1 MHAIDRAETHDE
13 SRLFDDTK
21 GFFRVSSQVD
31 IESHLDALIAGRDPL
46 DHAQANRLTRRFV
59 DVLTEGRPVDE
70 DLPDTIDYAERNNLI
85 LLFSRDHQQRFEFL
99 YPRMPE
105 DLVERWRKALRG
117 GDPRDSF
124 GPLTSAERL
133 DVRRIEADLRAGR
146 RQRRFFVAS
155 SFVMLVA
162 LVAAAVWWRGRN
174 DDTVA
179 STGAITFGEVAAVGD
194 TGRDGPRPV
203 VEKALVARLDRP
215 VMVRA
220 GSGEI
225 ADRIVLDA
233 PATDLPQAAG
243 GIAATLFRYNG
254 AGQVV
259 LVGPPGWLAKSC
271 IQVSVMSA
279 SLRAFDT
286 AYAES
291 VPGACPRDRVFGRV
305 ATVGCTDAKQST
317 TMVDLVIP
325 QGDVSLSEG
334 GRASVAAVRIALI
347 GDNAAYERNNL
358 TTQISVA
365 EGTNV
370 KVPAFGGAVGV
381 TVNFDVSA
389 ATGAPLVGSCTLR

>member
-1 MHAIDRAETHDE
+1 MHAIDRTETRDE

-31 IESHLDALIAGRDPL
+31 IDSHLDALTAGKDPL
-46 DHAQANRLTRRFV
+46 DHEQANRLTRRFV

-70 DLPDTIDYAERNNLI
+70 DLPDTIDYAERNNLM
-85 LLFSRDHQQRFEFL
+85 LLFSPDHQRRFEFL
-99 YPRMPE
+99 YPRMPD
-105 DLVERWRKALRG
+105 DLVARWQKALRG

-124 GPLTSAERL
+124 GPLTRAERL
-133 DVRRIEADLRAGR
+133 DEKRIEADLRAGR
-146 RQRRFFVAS
+146 TQRRIRLVFG
-155 SFVMLVA
+155 LVA
-162 LVAAAVWWRGRN
+162 MVAIVVGAAWWSSRG

-179 STGAITFGEVAAVGD
+179 SSGAIAFGAVAQVGD
-194 TGRDGPRPV
+194 TGRDGPPPV

-220 GSGEI
+220 GTGEI

-233 PATDLPQAAG
+233 PAADLPQAAG
-243 GIAATLFRYNG
+243 GITATLFRYNG

-305 ATVGCTDAKQST
+305 ARVGCTDAKQST
-317 TMVDLVIP
+317 TMVDLVIA
-325 QGDVSLSEG
+325 QGDVNLSEG
-334 GRASVAAVRIALI
+334 GRASVAAVRIGLI
-347 GDNAAYERNNL
+347 GDNVAYERNNL

-365 EGTNV
+365 EGTEV
-370 KVPAFGGAVGV
+370 KVPAFGGAVGT